1 MRRMLG
7 RRVESGNCS
16 QPEGQEMNVHIEP
29 EKVLKKVLN
38 AQKETNAAS

>member
-1 MRRMLG
+1 MG
-7 RRVESGNCS
+7 ESGDIS
-16 QPEGQEMNVHIEP
+16 QPEGQEVNIHTEP